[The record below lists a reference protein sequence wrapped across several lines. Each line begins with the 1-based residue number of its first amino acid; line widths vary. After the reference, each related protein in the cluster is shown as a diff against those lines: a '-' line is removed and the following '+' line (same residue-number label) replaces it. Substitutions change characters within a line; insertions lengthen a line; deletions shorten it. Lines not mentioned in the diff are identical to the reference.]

1 MWADVGRLE
10 TEFEDLWSY
19 GGLDDEAEVEP
30 GEPPRRAIF
39 YAPSTDCDRDGIVH
53 RRPQSVF
60 GCIALDFRGVD
71 QEAEVEA
78 FRRAFKPELE
88 TLADEIGKPPT
99 FRWAWST
106 PTGDARRLPTC
117 PARGQGAPCGSRS
130 VKGPDALPTG

>member
-1 MWADVGRLE
+1 MSRSISFYVGAYAMWADVGRLE

-30 GEPPRRAIF
+30 GEPPQRAIF
-39 YAPSTDCDRDGIVH
+39 YAPSTDCDREGIGH

-88 TLADEIGKPPT
+88 TLADEVGKPPT
-99 FRWAWST
+99 FRWGVVYAY
-106 PTGDARRLPTC
+106 G
-117 PARGQGAPCGSRS
+117 
-130 VKGPDALPTG
+130 